1 MRFLPGEHVSS
12 TVAEA
17 VEDYYSRLLYLA
29 RPVACTVAETQA
41 VIYIF
46 FMKINFENILKYIM
60 YVYLTGF
67 TFYHTAKF
75 LYSLQTV
82 LVYCLQ

>member
-1 MRFLPGEHVSS
+1 
-12 TVAEA
+12 
-17 VEDYYSRLLYLA
+17 
-29 RPVACTVAETQA
+29 
-41 VIYIF
+41 
-46 FMKINFENILKYIM
+46 M

-82 LVYCLQ
+82 LVYCLQYTCNENVNIFVNTRYKGTSVAKTQSRISLA